1 MENAVKRM
9 ISRLEGAAPG
19 NPRYQPTP
27 YLCRAPGPPGA
38 LRHACGRAGGSVRY
52 VTQHVGGRKLAA
64 PRAGGARARRAGGD
78 VRGAGHGRPPGPHR
92 LQPPHTASF
101 TSADVALFAWGSEVW
116 CRGGRLAERGQ
127 LSSHELA
134 EFCALQVRAAL
145 PHP

>member
-1 MENAVKRM
+1 MLHPEPVVRVHAEPAETYEEQVMDDLQDR
-9 ISRLEGAAPG
+9 IGSAS
-19 NPRYQPTP
+19 
-27 YLCRAPGPPGA
+27 A
-38 LRHACGRAGGSVRY
+38 LVCP
-52 VTQHVGGRKLAA
+52 Q
-64 PRAGGARARRAGGD
+64 
-78 VRGAGHGRPPGPHR
+78 